1 MVPTDGAVNGNGAKQ
16 AEDAPERHEVVRLLR
31 DLLRFDTS
39 NPPGHER
46 PCAEFLAE
54 LFRADGV
61 EPKLLEK
68 ERGRTSVI
76 ARLKGDGSLPP
87 LLLSAH
93 LDVVPAL
100 EPDWAHPPFGG
111 ELHDGYVWGRG
122 AVDMKHMA
130 AMSALVLLELKRRG
144 AALKRDVIFAGVADE
159 EAGGRLGAGFL
170 VNEHADEVKAEF
182 CLTEL
187 GGMAVPMAKATLV
200 PVQVAERGFEW
211 FKIRV
216 KGTPGHGSI
225 PKPGSAI
232 EKLAAAIEKLCK
244 KPLGYHLTPTAREF
258 LQAVAAAQP
267 APASTLLLGLLNKG
281 TVQATLRLVPEN
293 RRAAFRAMLFNTAA
307 PTMLQA
313 GVKVNVVP
321 GEAEAQLDGRYLP
334 GVTRE
339 EFLAEVQELIG
350 PEFEIASLEGG
361 PPLEMPFDSGVL
373 DAIRKVFAERLP
385 EAKVVP
391 YLMPGLTDA
400 KHYARA
406 GTPTY
411 GFAPVALEKDELFG
425 ELYHAPNERI
435 STKGLVTGLSWL
447 QDVVTL
453 LAT

>member
-1 MVPTDGAVNGNGAKQ
+1 MTDAAAKH
-16 AEDAPERHEVVRLLR
+16 HEVVRLLR
-31 DLLRFDTS
+31 DLIRFDTS
-39 NPPGHER
+39 NPPGNER
-46 PCAEFLAE
+46 PCCEFVAD
-54 LFRADGV
+54 LFRTGGI

-68 ERGRTSVI
+68 ERGRTSVL

-93 LDVVPAL
+93 LDVVPAV
-100 EPDWAHPPFGG
+100 EPDWKHPPFAG
-111 ELHDGYVWGRG
+111 EIHDGYIWGRG

-130 AMSALVLLELKRRG
+130 AMSVRVLLELKKSG
-144 AALKRDVIFAGVADE
+144 ARLKRDVIFAGVADE

-170 VNEHADEVKAEF
+170 VDEHADDVKAEF

-187 GGMAVPMAKATLV
+187 GGMAIPMAKATII

-216 KGTPGHGSI
+216 KGTSGHGSI
-225 PKPGSAI
+225 PRAGSAI
-232 EKLAAAIEKLCK
+232 EKLAHAVEQLCK
-244 KPLGYHLTPTAREF
+244 KPLGYHLTPTARDF
-258 LQAVAAAQP
+258 IHAVAEAQP
-267 APASTLLLGLLNKG
+267 APASTLLLGLLNKN
-281 TVQATLRLVPEN
+281 TVQATLHLVSED
-293 RRAAFRAMLFNTAA
+293 RRPAFRAMLFNTAT
-307 PTMLQA
+307 PTMLSA
-313 GVKVNVVP
+313 GQKVNVVP
-321 GEAEAQLDGRYLP
+321 HVAEAQIDGRYLP

-339 EFLAEVQELIG
+339 EFLAEVVEVIG
-350 PEFEIASLEGG
+350 DEFELEPVEGG

-373 DAIRKVFAERLP
+373 DAIRQVFALRVP
-385 EAKVVP
+385 DAKVVP

-411 GFAPVALEKDELFG
+411 GFAPVALEPDELFA

-435 STKGLVTGLSWL
+435 SAKGLVTGLSWL
-447 QDVVTL
+447 QDVVGL

>member
-1 MVPTDGAVNGNGAKQ
+1 M
-16 AEDAPERHEVVRLLR
+16 LR
-31 DLLRFDTS
+31 DLIRFDTS
-39 NPPGHER
+39 NPPGNER
-46 PCAEFLAE
+46 PCCEFVAD
-54 LFRADGV
+54 LFRAGGI

-93 LDVVPAL
+93 LDVVPAV
-100 EPDWAHPPFGG
+100 EPDWKHPPFAG

-130 AMSALVLLELKRRG
+130 AMSMRVLLDLKASG
-144 AALKRDVIFAGVADE
+144 ARLKRDVIFAGVADE
-159 EAGGRLGAGFL
+159 EAGGKLGAGFL

-187 GGMAVPMAKATLV
+187 GGMATPMAKATIV

-216 KGTPGHGSI
+216 KGASGHGSI
-225 PKPGSAI
+225 PRSGSAI
-232 EKLAAAIEKLCK
+232 EKLAHAVEQLCK
-244 KPLGYHLTPTAREF
+244 RPLGYHLTPTARDF
-258 LQAVAAAQP
+258 IHAVAAAQP
-267 APASTLLLGLLNKG
+267 APTSTLLLGLLNKN
-281 TVQATLRLVPEN
+281 TVQATLHLVPEE
-293 RRAAFRAMLFNTAA
+293 RRPAFRAMLFNTAA
-307 PTMLQA
+307 PTMLSA
-313 GVKVNVVP
+313 GAKVNVVP
-321 GEAEAQLDGRYLP
+321 HVAEAQIDGRYLP

-339 EFLAEVQELIG
+339 EFLAEVVELIG
-350 PEFEIASLEGG
+350 DEFDLEPVDGG

-373 DAIRKVFAERLP
+373 DAIRQVFAQRVP
-385 EAKVVP
+385 DAKVVP

-400 KHYARA
+400 KHYARS

-411 GFAPVALEKDELFG
+411 GFAPVALEKDEPFA

-435 STKGLVTGLSWL
+435 SAKGLVTGLSWL
-447 QDVVTL
+447 QDVVGL